1 MSNFCSLGQV
11 AFLAAKCKGIF
22 LDIVKWHRRQ
32 EENSVQRERSERI
45 FFEVYLR
52 ERSEQKNFKVPSR
65 HHAIMPSCHHA
76 IMPSCHHA
84 IMPSCHHA
92 IMPSCHHAIMPSCH
106 HAIMPSCHHAIM
118 PSCHHAI
125 MPSCHHAIMPSCH
138 HAIMPS
144 CHHAIMPSGGKSPGD
159 GERKPCPTTP
169 RGMMVA

>member
-1 MSNFCSLGQV
+1 MS
-11 AFLAAKCKGIF
+11 FLAAKCKGIP

-32 EENSVQRERSERI
+32 EENSVQRERSEREF

-52 ERSEQKNFKVPSR
+52 ERSEQKNFKV
-65 HHAIMPSCHHA
+65 PSCHHA

-138 HAIMPS
+138 L
-144 CHHAIMPSGGKSPGD
+144 GGNPQVMESESPA
-159 GERKPCPTTP
+159 PPPP